1 MTTYDEA
8 AVTEAA
14 ILILQERHNFH
25 KAEANRAITYMT
37 YMGGSADINT
47 DNRGVELVEQ
57 VCRESN
63 TELAIFHRG
72 EQTRFAAAL
81 ESLGVDVGTPA

>member
-1 MTTYDEA
+1 MSFKDES
-8 AVTEAA
+8 VTEAA
-14 ILILQERHNFH
+14 ILILKERHNFH

-37 YMGGSADINT
+37 YMEGSSDINT
-47 DNRGVELVEQ
+47 DNQGVELVEL

-63 TELAIFHRG
+63 TALALFHRT

-81 ESLGVDVGTPA
+81 ESLGVDVGTPS